1 MRLVD
6 RIRQYLIPYSE
17 KYSIPQWKLWGGGNL
32 ELCY

>member
-17 KYSIPQWKLWGGGNL
+17 KYSIPQWKLWGGNL
-32 ELCY
+32 ELCN

>member
-17 KYSIPQWKLWGGGNL
+17 KYSIPQWKLWGETVRKL
-32 ELCY
+32 R